1 MGKHQQNLRVQVRRH
16 RKRQPHVHPTRIPL
30 HRRVDELLRLGE
42 GDNFAESA
50 GFPGLPVDL
59 RFLHAEEGAV
69 QEDVL
74 AAGEFGVEAR
84 ADFEEGGDSAA
95 KRHRTASRGGD
106 AGEDFEEGGFAGAVA
121 ADELERCAF
130 RRTSPRFTSKLT
142 SLSAQ
147 KVSISDSGLG
157 RATGKGLNRGEREGR
172 GEGLED
178 SGLGRATGKGL
189 NRGETQWV
197 SGERGGRG
205 EGLEDSG
212 LGRATGKGLNR
223 EEREGRGEGPWDCGL
238 GRATGKGLNRG
249 ERGERREDRSDW
261 GLAEG

>member
-1 MGKHQQNLRVQVRRH
+1 M
-16 RKRQPHVHPTRIPL
+16 PTARTCRWSRADTGTRTYN
-30 HRRVDELLRLGE
+30 RRVDGLLDFGE
-42 GDNFAESA
+42 GDDLVELLVN
-50 GFPGLPVDL
+50 L

-69 QEDVL
+69 QEEVL
-74 AAGEFGVEAR
+74 AAGEFGVEAG
-84 ADFEEGGDSAA
+84 ADFEQGGDSAA
-95 KRHRTASRGGD
+95 KRHRTARRGGE

-157 RATGKGLNRGEREGR
+157 RATGKGLNRGERGGR
-172 GEGLED
+172 GEGPWD
-178 SGLGRATGKGL
+178 CGLGRATGKGL

-197 SGERGGRG
+197 SGERG
-205 EGLEDSG
+205 
-212 LGRATGKGLNR
+212 
-223 EEREGRGEGPWDCGL
+223 
-238 GRATGKGLNRG
+238 
-249 ERGERREDRSDW
+249 ERREDRSDW

>member
-1 MGKHQQNLRVQVRRH
+1 
-16 RKRQPHVHPTRIPL
+16 
-30 HRRVDELLRLGE
+30 
-42 GDNFAESA
+42 
-50 GFPGLPVDL
+50 
-59 RFLHAEEGAV
+59 
-69 QEDVL
+69 
-74 AAGEFGVEAR
+74 VEAG

-106 AGEDFEEGGFAGAVA
+106 AGEDFEEGGLAGAVA

-157 RATGKGLNRGEREGR
+157 RATGKGLNRGERGGR
-172 GEGLED
+172 GEGPWD

-205 EGLEDSG
+205 EG
-212 LGRATGKGLNR
+212 
-223 EEREGRGEGPWDCGL
+223 PWDSGL

-249 ERGERREDRSDW
+249 EREGRGEGLKGSEGRKRRKGQVAMDRAPWTVDRAASVRASRRLW
-261 GLAEG
+261 RLKPLWP